1 MTAEE
6 RESDGSEFRPFLFE
20 TSVSLARFARGLC
33 SADDLAMLD
42 TRRAL
47 ILQLTTV
54 SAVVATLLLL
64 SHFFNVVEVIAAAQQ
79 SVMNWGAWSGVCYP
93 FLFAICNVLLLP
105 GGILCVGSGF
115 FFGLWWG
122 FFIVLVGN
130 AIGAAISFALS
141 RWVGQHWFRRRLSGN
156 ALLRALEPVVERE
169 GWKIIVLTQ
178 LHPLFPTS
186 LINYFYGLT
195 RIPFRT
201 YMFWTSVGR
210 APGLFLYVYLGTLGQ
225 LGLNLVRGKTHP
237 RMVEYWTWG
246 GAFVVTALLL
256 IVVSRM
262 AFRTIQRTQDTALA
276 GRRENVVERR

>member
-1 MTAEE
+1 
-6 RESDGSEFRPFLFE
+6 
-20 TSVSLARFARGLC
+20 
-33 SADDLAMLD
+33 MLD

-47 ILQLTTV
+47 FFQL
-54 SAVVATLLLL
+54 ATIAAIVTALLFL
-64 SHFFNVVEVIAAAQQ
+64 SHFVNLMEVITSAQER
-79 SVMNWGAWSGVCYP
+79 VMKWGAWSGVCYP
-93 FLFAICNVLLLP
+93 FLFALCNVLLLP

-122 FFIVLVGN
+122 FFIVLSGN
-130 AIGAAISFALS
+130 AIGAAVSFLLS
-141 RWVGQHWFRRRLSGN
+141 RFVGRQWFRRRLSRN
-156 ALLRALEPVVERE
+156 VMLRHLEPVVERE

-195 RIPFRT
+195 RIRFRT
-201 YMFWTSVGR
+201 YMFWTCVGR

-225 LGLNLVRGKTHP
+225 LGLNLARGKTHP
-237 RMVEYWTWG
+237 RVVEYWTWG

-262 AFRTIQRTQDTALA
+262 AFRAIQRTHEDMSS
-276 GRRENVVERR
+276 GGGKERNVVEASK